1 MKKGT
6 GSVPAEFRGSAAR
19 FSRGASRL
27 FQRTLSTLVCLSLTV
42 LVAAQDESPAPPA
55 PAPRAEVST
64 QEWNFGVAWQGQP
77 LKQDVV
83 VKNVGTATLEITDVS
98 STCGC
103 TVPTRPKS
111 PLAPGESSTMSIS
124 YDSAR
129 RVGKAN
135 HTVTLITNDPTQ
147 RSIPIKL
154 FGEVKPLYEVEPK
167 EGLTFGQLYQKSSET
182 REVTI
187 VNRYTEPLRLQL
199 KAGQD
204 FGPFDIALQELD
216 AGQRYRLTAATRPPL
231 KVDRYQA
238 MVALSTGFELVPEVK
253 VSLYG
258 FVQPP
263 ASVRP
268 NKLFLPRNSV
278 SEMKRVLHL
287 TFAPDYPLE
296 LTSVR
301 ATHDAI
307 RVEAEKVSV
316 TGDARGASGT
326 PIYQITVTLPPGEQ
340 IPPDSE
346 PEVEITTNARD
357 PEYQRFVVPIRLVPP
372 RGSPTRPAPT
382 P

>member
-1 MKKGT
+1 MRRCRIITVRCPLKKGT

-216 AGQRYRLTAATRPPL
+216 AGQRYRLTAPAVEGRSLPGDGSP
-231 KVDRYQA
+231 VHRVRAGPGGQG
-238 MVALSTGFELVPEVK
+238 VALWLC
-253 VSLYG
+253 
-258 FVQPP
+258 
-263 ASVRP
+263 A
-268 NKLFLPRNSV
+268 
-278 SEMKRVLHL
+278 
-287 TFAPDYPLE
+287 A
-296 LTSVR
+296 
-301 ATHDAI
+301 
-307 RVEAEKVSV
+307 
-316 TGDARGASGT
+316 AR
-326 PIYQITVTLPPGEQ
+326 I
-340 IPPDSE
+340 
-346 PEVEITTNARD
+346 
-357 PEYQRFVVPIRLVPP
+357 
-372 RGSPTRPAPT
+372 RPAQQALLAQKLSERDEARAAPHFRT
-382 P
+382 GLPAGAY